1 MSPSMSCPK
10 CAADISESYE
20 PDDWSVGISAGWF
33 CDACDLAIGDDGHYE
48 PTEGDVPVVAAKEF
62 RGDKPL
68 GTPISELSGQPGPK
82 DDIGHPDH
90 ARYAEFCRI
99 ARSWG
104 YD

>member
-1 MSPSMSCPK
+1 MNCPK
-10 CAADISESYE
+10 CDADVSDTYE
-20 PDDWSVGISAGWF
+20 PTDYSCGINAGWY
-33 CDACDLAIGDDGHYE
+33 CDACDLGIGEHEYPRE
-48 PTEGDVPVVAAKEF
+48 PMEDDVPIMSAKEF

-99 ARSWG
+99 AKSWG
-104 YD
+104 HD